1 MQLFSKITE
10 IKEFLS
16 FQKKNSLKIGFVPT
30 MGALHEGHI
39 SLLEKAKK
47 ENDICV
53 CSIFVNPIQFNN
65 NEDLKKYPRNIESD
79 ILYLK
84 SVGCDVLFLPSE
96 EEMYPEPDKTIYDF
110 NGLDKYMEGTFRPGH
125 FNGVAVV
132 VKKLFDIVEPNKAYF
147 GEKDFQQL
155 SIIKYLT
162 KALELPVTIVPCTT
176 MRENDGLAMS
186 SRNKLLTP
194 EERNIAPIIYQTLN
208 SAKKNYKNYS
218 VEELKKWV
226 IAEID
231 GYSTM
236 KTEYFEIVNKEN
248 LEPVSSFNNV
258 ENCIGCIA
266 VHLGKVRLIDNIKFL

>member
-218 VEELKKWV
+218 VE
-226 IAEID
+226 
-231 GYSTM
+231 
-236 KTEYFEIVNKEN
+236 
-248 LEPVSSFNNV
+248 
-258 ENCIGCIA
+258 
-266 VHLGKVRLIDNIKFL
+266 